1 MAQRASQTTFPE
13 FRLRLPAWVTDLLDD
28 RGRLYPT
35 AEDRMRLAV
44 DLSRLNLRN
53 GTGGPFGAAIF
64 EAETGRLLAP
74 GVNMVVAS
82 NCSVLHAEI
91 VAMMVAQTMVGDF
104 DLGGG
109 DRPPYELVAST
120 EPCAMC
126 LGATPWSG
134 VRSLVCGARADDAE
148 KIGFDEGM
156 KPFRW
161 VSSLEERGIA
171 VARDVLREEAAAV
184 LREYARGGGPIYNG
198 RGGEQ

>member
-1 MAQRASQTTFPE
+1 MFPE
-13 FRLRLPAWVTDLLDD
+13 VRLRLPGWVTDLLDD

-44 DLSRLNLRN
+44 DLSRLNLRHE
-53 GTGGPFGAAIF
+53 TGGPFGAAIF
-64 EAETGRLLAP
+64 EAGTGRLLAP

-91 VAMMVAQTMVGDF
+91 VAMMVAQTTVGDF

-109 DRPPYELVAST
+109 DRAE
-120 EPCAMC
+120 
-126 LGATPWSG
+126 
-134 VRSLVCGARADDAE
+134 DAE
-148 KIGFDEGM
+148 EIGFDEGM
-156 KPFRW
+156 KPPLW

-171 VARDVLREEAAAV
+171 VARDVLREEAAGV